1 MVLDLKQEIGIRVK
15 SARRARGLTQIGLAD
30 TIDKSFETV
39 SNIERGKT
47 APNFTTLQEIA
58 SALDVEL
65 KYFFEFTGAAATA
78 HRTRLKSELD
88 ATTLEVDDR
97 QLALINELARAVAN
111 AK

>member
-1 MVLDLKQEIGIRVK
+1 MKKEIGIRVK
-15 SARRARGLTQIGLAD
+15 SARNARGLTQIDLAD
-30 TIDKSFETV
+30 TIDKSFETI

-58 SALDVEL
+58 DALRVEL
-65 KYFFEFTGAAATA
+65 KYFFDFADPAATA

-88 ATTLEVDDR
+88 ATALEVDDR